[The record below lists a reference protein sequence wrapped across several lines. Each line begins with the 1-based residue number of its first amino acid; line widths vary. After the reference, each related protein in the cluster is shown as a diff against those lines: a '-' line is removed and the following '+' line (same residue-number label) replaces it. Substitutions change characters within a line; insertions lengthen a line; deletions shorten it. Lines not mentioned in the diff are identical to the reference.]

1 MAAAIPGVL
10 KACAFFDMVVGTMHV
25 AYGQYMLA
33 DQSTFVVGSE
43 TSALADSQI
52 RFGGA
57 IMASSGLLAWWA
69 SNDIPRRRMP
79 LAILGAGVF
88 AGGCG
93 RFLAG
98 NKHGFGPNMKT
109 LMLVEM
115 VVPVVMYLLGNVADQ
130 W

>member
-1 MAAAIPGVL
+1 MAAAIPGIL
-10 KACAFFDMVVGTMHV
+10 KACAFFDLVVGTMHV
-25 AYGQYMLA
+25 AYGQYMLG

-57 IMASSGLLAWWA
+57 IMASSGVLAWWA
-69 SNDIPRRRMP
+69 SNNISQRKMP
-79 LAILGAGVF
+79 LAILGVGVF

-98 NKHGFGPNMKT
+98 TKHGFGPNMKT

-115 VVPVVMYLLGNVADQ
+115 VVPVVVYLFGNVVDE

>member
-1 MAAAIPGVL
+1 
-10 KACAFFDMVVGTMHV
+10 MHI
-25 AYGQYMLA
+25 AYGQSMLA

-57 IMASSGLLAWWA
+57 IMASSGVLAWWA
-69 SNDIPRRRMP
+69 SNNISQRKAP

-88 AGGCG
+88 AGGFG

-115 VVPVVMYLLGNVADQ
+115 VVPVAVYLFGNVADQ

>member
-1 MAAAIPGVL
+1 MAAAIPGIL

-33 DQSTFVVGSE
+33 DRSVFVVGSE
-43 TSALADSQI
+43 NSALADSQI

-57 IMASSGLLAWWA
+57 IMASSGVLAWWA
-69 SNDIPRRRMP
+69 SNDISRRQVP
-79 LAILGAGVF
+79 LAILGVGVF

-98 NKHGFGPNMKT
+98 NKHGFGRNMKT

-115 VVPVVMYLLGNVADQ
+115 VVPVVVYLFGNVADQ

>member
-1 MAAAIPGVL
+1 MAAAIPSIL

-33 DQSTFVVGSE
+33 DQSIFVVGSE
-43 TSALADSQI
+43 SSALADSQI

-57 IMASSGLLAWWA
+57 IMASSGVLAWWA
-69 SNDIPRRRMP
+69 SNDISRRQVP
-79 LAILGAGVF
+79 LAILGVGVF

-98 NKHGFGPNMKT
+98 NKHGFGRNMKT

-115 VVPVVMYLLGNVADQ
+115 VVPVVVYFCGNVADQ

>member
-88 AGGCG
+88 TGGCG

-98 NKHGFGPNMKT
+98 NKHGFGPNMRT

-115 VVPVVMYLLGNVADQ
+115 VVPVVVYLLGNLADQ

>member
-1 MAAAIPGVL
+1 MAAAIPGIL
-10 KACAFFDMVVGTMHV
+10 KACAFFDIVVGTMHV

-33 DQSTFVVGSE
+33 GQSIFVVGSE

-57 IMASSGLLAWWA
+57 IMASSGVLAWWA
-69 SNDIPRRRMP
+69 SNNISQRQVP
-79 LAILGAGVF
+79 LAILGVGVF

-93 RFLAG
+93 RLLAG

-115 VVPVVMYLLGNVADQ
+115 VVPVGLYLFGKVADQ

>member
-69 SNDIPRRRMP
+69 SNDIPLRRMP
-79 LAILGAGVF
+79 LAILGVGVF

-98 NKHGFGPNMKT
+98 NKHGFGTNMKT

-115 VVPVVMYLLGNVADQ
+115 VVPAVVYLFGNVADQ

>member
-1 MAAAIPGVL
+1 MAAAIPGIL

-33 DQSTFVVGSE
+33 DQSVFVVGSE
-43 TSALADSQI
+43 NSALADSQI

-57 IMASSGLLAWWA
+57 IMASSGVLAWWA
-69 SNDIPRRRMP
+69 SNDISRRQVP
-79 LAILGAGVF
+79 LAILGVGVF

-98 NKHGFGPNMKT
+98 NKHGFGRNMKT

-115 VVPVVMYLLGNVADQ
+115 VVPVVVYLFGNVADQ

>member
-1 MAAAIPGVL
+1 MAAAIPSIL

-33 DQSTFVVGSE
+33 DQSIFVVGSE
-43 TSALADSQI
+43 SSALADSQI

-57 IMASSGLLAWWA
+57 IMASSGVLAWWA
-69 SNDIPRRRMP
+69 SNDISRRQVP
-79 LAILGAGVF
+79 LAILGVGVF

-98 NKHGFGPNMKT
+98 NKHGFGRNMKT

-115 VVPVVMYLLGNVADQ
+115 VVPVVVYLFGNVADQ

>member
-1 MAAAIPGVL
+1 MAAAVPGIL
-10 KACAFFDMVVGTMHV
+10 KACAFFDIVVGTMHV

-33 DQSTFVVGSE
+33 DQSVFVLGSE

-57 IMASSGLLAWWA
+57 IMASSGALAWWA
-69 SNDIPRRRMP
+69 SNNIPQRKVP
-79 LAILGAGVF
+79 LAILGVGVF
-88 AGGCG
+88 AGGFG

-98 NKHGFGPNMKT
+98 NKHGFGQSMKN

-115 VVPVVMYLLGNVADQ
+115 VVPVVVYFFGNVAKQ

>member
-1 MAAAIPGVL
+1 MAAAIPSIL

-33 DQSTFVVGSE
+33 DQSIFVVGSE
-43 TSALADSQI
+43 NSALADSQI

-57 IMASSGLLAWWA
+57 IMASSGVLAWWA
-69 SNDIPRRRMP
+69 SNDISRRQVP
-79 LAILGAGVF
+79 LAILGVGVF

-98 NKHGFGPNMKT
+98 NKHGFGRNMKT

-115 VVPVVMYLLGNVADQ
+115 VVPVVVYFCGNVADQ

>member
-1 MAAAIPGVL
+1 MAAAIPSIL

-33 DQSTFVVGSE
+33 DQSIFVVGSE
-43 TSALADSQI
+43 SSALADSQI

-57 IMASSGLLAWWA
+57 IMASSGVLAWWA
-69 SNDIPRRRMP
+69 SNDISRRQVP
-79 LAILGAGVF
+79 LAILGVGVF

-98 NKHGFGPNMKT
+98 NKHGFRRNMKT

-115 VVPVVMYLLGNVADQ
+115 VVPVVVYFCGNVADQ